1 MTPPDTPS
9 PIAGAFDEL
18 GVLAFGQQ
26 PLSDVLARTAELTKQ
41 VLRVPAEA
49 SVTLIEP
56 EEATTPAF
64 TDPLAK
70 DLDETQYTLGY
81 GPCLAAAEGG
91 QLISIGDTSDERR
104 WPEFADAA
112 AAKGIRSTLSVP
124 LPVQR
129 QVIGALNLYA
139 TEHGV
144 FAPEVVALAEQFG
157 DYAAV
162 AIANTTLYMSAAQLA
177 GQMHAAMTSRAVIEQ
192 AKGMLMVQRK
202 CDADAAFDIL
212 VQLSQHSHR
221 KLRDVA
227 QLIVEQA
234 LTG

>member
-1 MTPPDTPS
+1 VD
-9 PIAGAFDEL
+9 
-18 GVLAFGQQ
+18 
-26 PLSDVLARTAELTKQ
+26 
-41 VLRVPAEA
+41 
-49 SVTLIEP
+49 
-56 EEATTPAF
+56 
-64 TDPLAK
+64 
-70 DLDETQYTLGY
+70 
-81 GPCLAAAEGG
+81 
-91 QLISIGDTSDERR
+91 
-104 WPEFADAA
+104 DAA
-112 AAKGIRSTLSVP
+112 SKGVRSTLSVP

-139 TEHGV
+139 TELGV
-144 FAPEVVALAEQFG
+144 FDPEVVTLAEQFG

-177 GQMHAAMTSRAVIEQ
+177 EQMQAAMTSRAVIEQ

-221 KLRDVA
+221 KLREVA
-227 QLIVEQA
+227 QVVVEQA

>member
-1 MTPPDTPS
+1 MTAPDSPS
-9 PIAGAFDEL
+9 SIAGAFDEL

-26 PLSDVLARTAELTKQ
+26 PLSDVLARTAELTKR
-41 VLRVPAEA
+41 VLRVPVEA

-56 EEATTPAF
+56 DEATTPAF
-64 TDPLAK
+64 TNQIAK
-70 DLDETQYTLGY
+70 DLDETQYAIGY
-81 GPCLAAAEGG
+81 GPCLAAAEAGH
-91 QLISIGDTSDERR
+91 LVSIEDTSADTR
-104 WPEFADAA
+104 WPQFVDDAA
-112 AAKGIRSTLSVP
+112 NKGIRSTLSVP

-139 TEHGV
+139 TELGV
-144 FAPEVVALAEQFG
+144 FDPEVVALAEQFG

-177 GQMHAAMTSRAVIEQ
+177 EQMQAAMTSRAVIEQ

-221 KLRDVA
+221 KLREVA
-227 QLIVEQA
+227 QVVVDQA